1 MKNLIVFKS
10 IFCSIF
16 DLNHFRCI
24 KNLQRKNCLIIFI
37 LIFFVFRTSLFSQ
50 NIAPVTFTA
59 NINWPSYSGECRF
72 RIEASTSSSYIC
84 HPANCYNGANAS
96 YSANNVSV
104 GTVTSTTSGTFTLRM
119 EDSWGDGWNGG
130 GSVTIIAN
138 GWIIGTYTLSSGS
151 SATTTFS
158 IGSLAWASGAA
169 ASSGATSCNN
179 ATLSLASGES
189 RDLSLAANTWYNFS
203 WTNNSGGT
211 TNGFNA
217 AVVSGGTGAT
227 SATFNTNTTA
237 WFSGSTAP
245 TIRVRAVRSSS
256 AWNTTSASLTY
267 RHTEPAAVSVSG
279 GGNFC
284 TGLST
289 TLTASGGGNGT
300 VYWQNTTNGGT
311 STATASTSQAV
322 SSTGTYYFRSAN
334 NGCWGT
340 QGSATATSTAA
351 PGTPATFPTDQWN
364 YYAYNGGNIALSGVY
379 SGFYSLSA
387 LNYDTRNQ
395 WADNLS
401 PSNAAGF
408 SGCGTPVPV
417 DNHAVS
423 AKRQGFPCGVYRID
437 VNNHDDDIQVWVN
450 GSMVFEHVG
459 CCDSHTDI
467 WTGYL
472 SSSSQVEVRHLEGVG
487 GSHQGL
493 NFTLVNPALTGG
505 TIGGITDAAFIC
517 HNTDPGAFT
526 NTGTPTGGT
535 IGQNGSPPAP
545 TYQWE
550 SSTTSAVAGWGNV
563 PSATAITYDPGNL
576 TATTWFRR
584 KVTDAC
590 GTVAYSNVI
599 QVQVRAA
606 FSAGAITTTGQ
617 TICSGGDPGNITN
630 QTLPSGG
637 DGSYTY
643 EWRAGSSPQA
653 GSNSS
658 AFDPAPGIT
667 TTTTYTRWVRDNTC
681 NTSFTQSTGS
691 WVVTVNSITA
701 SGSIAA
707 AQTIC
712 NGGDPAAFTSGGA
725 ATGSGTISYRW
736 EWAESPFTSW
746 NNVGVTTLTYDVPA
760 GLTTT
765 RQYRRVPVS
774 LLNSVSCEGTP
785 TATVQV
791 TVQSVPTNGSIGS
804 DQTICNGGDPALFT
818 SGGAGTGDGSITYQ
832 WQSSVSPFSS
842 WNDIGSAT
850 NATYDHGTL
859 TVTTQFRR
867 QTVSTLNSVACR
879 STGTT
884 PVQVTVQSTVTP
896 GTIASAQTICNGA
909 TPAALTS
916 SADGT
921 GSGSIAYRWEFSTT
935 SNSAGF
941 SDAGATTPGF
951 SPGALTQT
959 TWYRR
964 YTQSTQNTVMCESTS
979 PTTAIQITVQ
989 GIPTA
994 GAIQST
1000 RYICNNTTTAIGNV
1014 TAGTGSPS
1022 GGTISYRWEE
1032 STTGPSSGFSTVS
1045 GATNNYTTPT
1055 LTADRWYR
1063 RYTIYTLNAIS
1074 CESTSSTAVTQVD
1087 VQSVPSANAITGGET
1102 ICNGGNP
1109 VAFGSSGVGT
1119 GDGDITYRWERADAP
1134 GFDTWTNIGVS
1145 TETYDPPSGLSITRQ
1160 YRRLTVSTEGGNAC
1174 NSVPT
1179 NTVQVTVQSVVNA
1192 GAIASDQ
1199 TICNGETPVA
1209 LTSQTNGTGDNITA
1223 YRWQSS
1229 TTSAI
1234 SGFSDNG
1241 ATSAGFSPDALTQTT
1256 WYRRYAQ
1263 STVNSVMCESAAS
1276 VVVQITVQGEVT
1288 AGAIAADQTICYNTA
1303 PTPLSSSTDGTGTG
1317 TITYIWEVSTT
1328 DAVSGFATVPSETA
1342 STLSPSALTSNS
1354 WYRRRTL
1361 STQNSVGCES
1371 SNTSVVG
1378 ITVRPQFTAGAIATT
1393 GETICTS
1400 LDPANIASVTPASGG
1415 DNSITY
1421 EWRANGSPID
1431 PSNSSNFDP
1440 AINTVNVST
1449 TFTRWAKDNTCNT
1462 TFTQSTGSWVV
1473 TINNPTTTTTL
1484 NNGDFVW
1491 TGNTNTAWNTN
1502 TNWLQRSG
1510 GNFVTP
1516 ASAPNDNTANV
1527 VIPASGSCISANN
1540 AIIGANTV
1548 SVNNLTV
1555 ESGRSFALNNASSV
1569 LNVAGSLTINGTW
1582 GTQTAGST
1590 VNFNGSGSQTI
1601 PTLLYRNLST
1611 GTSGTKSLSGNT
1623 TVQGVLTIGASTT
1636 LDAGS
1641 HTLTL
1646 SFVGTPLV
1654 NNGTFN
1660 AGTGLVNFSG
1670 SGNQTVAG
1678 VGYNNLTISGSGNK
1692 TLGGAT
1698 SVGSTLNLTAGTL
1711 VLGANTFTMNGSTIN
1726 RTSGSIDA
1734 SNLGATLVFNNASL
1748 LTLPTSVFSTAVNNL
1763 TLSNARVK
1771 AQSDFTVNG
1780 TLNLSAL
1787 NPDATNGLLDLVNS
1801 YSGYAAT
1808 RSENST
1814 DANNNLN
1821 SVVLT
1826 MGPNSSTTGSG
1837 DVTGKIRRT
1846 SISDGVSY
1854 TFGNANMILSFDQNG
1869 GTLPTQV
1876 TVVSTRGDYGLHVD
1890 KDGTSDFTPGQPDTL
1905 IGNAAVKRL
1914 WQVLRT
1920 GGSTEVKFTVRFPY
1934 LDSELNGNTEANLVT
1949 WDHHIPYAGLTPHE
1963 HGKTSASTSSN
1974 YVELSNHGLFY
1985 LAQEGDAAFTKY
1997 WMLSQKISLD
2007 TLWLGAAGGSAGNNW
2022 ESGINWTSGVIPS
2035 NNTKVI
2041 IDPAIY
2047 KSELKVNQTRYA
2059 GSILIKEGGV
2069 LHGEDGTLII
2079 TGGPQSNG
2087 GLGSWV
2093 NQGTFNP
2100 GTSTVIFD
2108 NSNATLSGEN
2118 KFYNLSVNTGKSLTI
2133 QANSVDT
2140 ILNVLTNNGTLN
2152 ASTNE
2157 NTIVFAGEGQYIP
2170 IPNGGPASYYHLTIA
2185 QQNSGVAIPEGGLD
2199 LRGNLVISEGTLD
2212 MDFNQLDVKGD
2223 LIIDGALAGAPN
2235 VNMNGTSAQQIAG
2248 SNVNTFINLN
2258 VAGGSG
2264 TLTLNQDINVEGEL
2278 NVGTGKTLNGGSKTI
2293 ELRSPGDP
2301 WILDGSFTPSTST
2314 VKYVSTDPT
2323 NIVATTYHNL
2333 ESLGQVTKTANG
2345 SIVVNNDLKLDEST
2359 LDMGA
2364 NSLTT
2369 KGLVITGSAQIEA
2382 ANATVVLTNSDP
2394 LTLPSGIFVTAV
2406 NDLTLNGGGDVTS
2419 AGDLTLNGTL
2429 AMTNGSLEMGSN
2441 TLTMEPTSTWTSAA
2455 GSLDATDAKIVFK
2468 SPTFAVGVLSSPV
2481 VKDLEFDRS
2490 AGINLT
2496 DDLEVIGDFTL
2507 TNGTIDVEDHT
2518 LKLSG
2523 NMIHI
2528 GGSVDV
2534 DNGTIDFNN
2543 SANWPLPSSFFAGN
2557 AKNLKVS
2564 GNGGIALGAPLT
2576 VSNTLDLSNG
2586 KIETSSTNLL
2596 ELGTGV
2602 GAVADVI
2609 WSNTS
2614 NARVI
2619 GPVKRW
2625 YGTGTNQTAEKGL
2638 IPVGNEDFNRSVQ
2651 INFNQSS
2658 SGGYI
2663 IAEYINGLPDN
2674 NYELPLMYNVNGAN
2688 KYIQNADQTGYWSI
2702 TPYNASGTAYASLD
2716 DVPYKIRV
2724 RINNPNAVAN
2734 GNNLPD
2740 PPSMRIIRAK
2750 GNPLSLEHEEWAIGT
2765 AEAVISAVTP
2775 PSSTNF
2781 DYMVEATLT
2790 GFSWFNVGGD
2800 NSTPLPVE
2808 LLSFSGSCSNEGN
2821 ILNWKTASENQ
2832 SESFTIERSRD
2843 GSLWTTIASL
2853 PAAGFSMQELS
2864 YSIIDQ
2870 NTTDEILYYRLRQN
2884 DINGDFKV
2892 YDPIVVTC
2900 GDMSNSLITYPNP
2913 SGNQFSLLV
2922 SDDKLVG
2929 TTEISITDTKG
2940 AVVATK
2946 SVKLEQG
2953 NNVVFFSENLTPGVY
2968 YVRLNNGK
2976 TTSEVIKH
2984 VIK

>member
-1 MKNLIVFKS
+1 MLYLSESKQFEMKKFLFFFTVIYLFYNSFYYAQ
-10 IFCSIF
+10 C
-16 DLNHFRCI
+16 NHTASFGSATVSGTC
-24 KNLQRKNCLIIFI
+24 NG
-37 LIFFVFRTSLFSQ
+37 
-50 NIAPVTFTA
+50 AVT
-59 NINWPSYSGECRF
+59 I
-72 RIEASTSSSYIC
+72 SSSQ
-84 HPANCYNGANAS
+84 
-96 YSANNVSV
+96 
-104 GTVTSTTSGTFTLRM
+104 
-119 EDSWGDGWNGG
+119 
-130 GSVTIIAN
+130 
-138 GWIIGTYTLSSGS
+138 
-151 SATTTFS
+151 
-158 IGSLAWASGAA
+158 WAGEY
-169 ASSGATSCNN
+169 
-179 ATLSLASGES
+179 ATLSGIVEGRTYRVNSSVTDDWVTIRRGTPGGTVVSHAVQGTAWAAVSGETYYAHISTNSSCGTQNSS
-189 RDLSLAANTWYNFS
+189 RTTTVTLLGTGLEIANETAAITSNSACENGSIPLGSGAQRDVTIAANTWYDFVAPGSFAADANGFRIRPLNG
-203 WTNNSGGT
+203 TGNSGNVT
-211 TNGFNA
+211 LA
-217 AVVSGGTGAT
+217 AGQSQG
-227 SATFNTNTTA
+227 A
-237 WFSGSTAP
+237 WFSGST
-245 TIRVRAVRSSS
+245 TSIRVSSRRSTCLTT
-256 AWNTTSASLTY
+256 AWTGTSATLTY
-267 RHTEPAAVSVSG
+267 RNTTPNAVTVTG

-284 TGLST
+284 SGLSA
-289 TLTASGGGNGT
+289 TLTASGGENGT
-300 VYWQNTTNGGT
+300 VYWQNTTSGGT
-311 STATASTSQAV
+311 STATPSTSQAV
-322 SSTGTYYFRSAN
+322 TGTGTYYFRSGN

-340 QGSATATSTAA
+340 QGGATATSTAA
-351 PGTPATFPTDQWN
+351 PGTPATFPTNQWN

-493 NFTLVNPALTGG
+493 NFTLVNPALNGG

-517 HNTDPGAFT
+517 PNTDPGAFT

-658 AFDPAPGIT
+658 AFDPAPGVT

-681 NTSFTQSTGS
+681 NTTFTQSTGS
-691 WVVTVNSITA
+691 WVVIVNSITA

-712 NGGDPAAFTSGGA
+712 NGGDPAAFTSGDA

-736 EWAESPFTSW
+736 EWAENPFSSW
-746 NNVGVTTLTYDVPA
+746 NNIVGATAATYNAPA
-760 GLTTT
+760 GLTAT
-765 RQYRRVPVS
+765 RQYRRIPVS

-785 TATVQV
+785 TATLQV
-791 TVQSVPTNGSIGS
+791 TVQSVPTNGTIGS

-832 WQSSVSPFSS
+832 WQSSVSPFSTWS
-842 WNDIGSAT
+842 DIGGAT
-850 NATYDHGTL
+850 DATYDRPSGL
-859 TVTTQFRR
+859 TVTTQYRR

-884 PVQVTVQSTVTP
+884 PVQVTVQSSVTQGAI
-896 GTIASAQTICNGA
+896 GTAQTICNGA
-909 TPAALTS
+909 TPSALTS
-916 SADGT
+916 TTAGT

-964 YTQSTQNTVMCESTS
+964 YTQSTQNSVMCESAS

-989 GIPTA
+989 GVPTA
-994 GAIQST
+994 GAIQTT
-1000 RYICNNTTTAIGNV
+1000 RYICNNTTAAIGNV
-1014 TAGTGSPS
+1014 TAGTGSPG

-1032 STTGPSSGFSTVS
+1032 STTGPASGFATVPS
-1045 GATNNYTTPT
+1045 ATANNYTTPN

-1063 RYTIYTLNAIS
+1063 RYTVYTLNSTS
-1074 CESTSSTAVTQVD
+1074 CESTSPTAVTQVD
-1087 VQSVPSANAITGGET
+1087 VQSVPTAGGITGGET

-1109 VAFGSSGVGT
+1109 VAFASSSIGG
-1119 GDGDITYRWERADAP
+1119 GDGSITYRWERADAP
-1134 GFDTWTNIGVS
+1134 SFDSWTNIGAS
-1145 TETYDPPSGLSITRQ
+1145 TETYDAPNGLTITRQ
-1160 YRRLTVSTEGGNAC
+1160 YRRLTVSTEGGTAC
-1174 NSVPT
+1174 NSAPT
-1179 NTVQVTVQSVVNA
+1179 NTVQVTVQAVVNA
-1192 GAIASDQ
+1192 GAIAADQ
-1199 TICNGETPVA
+1199 TICNGDTPA
-1209 LTSQTNGTGDNITA
+1209 GLTSQTNGSGDGSIV

-1229 TTSAI
+1229 TTSAV
-1234 SGFSDNG
+1234 
-1241 ATSAGFSPDALTQTT
+1241 AGFANIADETASTFAPGALTQTT
-1256 WYRRYAQ
+1256 WYRRYTQ
-1263 STVNSVMCESAAS
+1263 STLNDVMCESAAS
-1276 VVVQITVQGEVT
+1276 TVISVTVQDAVT

-1303 PTPLSSSTDGTGTG
+1303 PATLTSSTDGTGSG
-1317 TITYIWEVSTT
+1317 SLTYIWEVSST
-1328 DAVSGFATVPSETA
+1328 DAVSGFATVPSATA
-1342 STLSPSALTSNS
+1342 STLSPTALTSNR

-1361 STQNSVGCES
+1361 STQNTVECLS
-1371 SNTSVVG
+1371 SYTSVVG

-1421 EWRANGSPID
+1421 EWRANGNPIN
-1431 PSNSSNFDP
+1431 PSNSSNYDP
-1440 AINTVNVST
+1440 AVNTVNVNT

-1462 TFTQSTGSWVV
+1462 TLTQSTGSWVV

-1491 TGNTNTAWNTN
+1491 TGSTSTVWNTN

-1516 ASAPNDNTANV
+1516 ASAPNANTANV
-1527 VIPASGSCISANN
+1527 VIPASGTCISTNDAF
-1540 AIIGANTV
+1540 IGANTV
-1548 SVNNLTV
+1548 SVNNITI
-1555 ESGRSFALNNASSV
+1555 ESGRTFNLNNASSV
-1569 LNVAGSLTINGTW
+1569 LNVAGVLLVNGTW
-1582 GTQTAGST
+1582 GTQADGST
-1590 VNFNGSGSQTI
+1590 VVFNGSGAQTI
-1601 PTLLYRNLST
+1601 PVLEYSNLST
-1611 GTSGTKSLSGNT
+1611 GGGGTKSLAGNT
-1623 TVQGVLTIGASTT
+1623 TVNRVLTVGTSTT
-1636 LDAGS
+1636 FNAGS

-1646 SFVGTPLV
+1646 PFVGTPLV

-1660 AGTGLVNFSG
+1660 AGTGLVNYSG
-1670 SGNQTVAG
+1670 SGNQTLVG

-1726 RTSGSIDA
+1726 RTSGTINA
-1734 SNLGATLVFNNASL
+1734 SNLGATLVFNNSSL

-1801 YSGYAAT
+1801 YGGYAAA
-1808 RSENST
+1808 RSQNST

-1846 SISDGVSY
+1846 SISDGVPY

-1869 GTLPTQV
+1869 GTLPSQV

-1890 KDGTSDFTPGQPDTL
+1890 KDGTADFTPGQSDTL

-1920 GGSTEVKFTVRFPY
+1920 GGSTEVRFTVRFPY
-1934 LDSELNGNTEANLVT
+1934 LDSELNGNTEADLVT
-1949 WDHHIPYAGLTPHE
+1949 WDHHIPYDGLTPHE
-1963 HGKTSASTSSN
+1963 HGKTSASTGDN

-1985 LAQEGDAAFTKY
+1985 LSQEGDASFTKY
-1997 WMLSQKISLD
+1997 WMLSQKITKD
-2007 TLWLGAAGGSAGNNW
+2007 TLWLGAAEGVAGNNW
-2022 ESGINWTSGVIPS
+2022 GSGINWTSGAIPA
-2035 NNTKVI
+2035 NNTKVV
-2041 IDPAIY
+2041 IDPAVY
-2047 KSELKVNQTRYA
+2047 KSELKVSGTRHA
-2059 GSILIKEGGV
+2059 GSIFIKDNGV
-2069 LHGEDGTLII
+2069 LNGENGTLII

-2100 GTSTVIFD
+2100 GTSTVVFD

-2118 KFYNLSVNTGKSLTI
+2118 KFYNLTINSGKALTI
-2133 QANSVDT
+2133 QANSIDT

-2152 ASTNE
+2152 ASSNE
-2157 NTIVFAGEGQYIP
+2157 NTVIFAGENQYIP
-2170 IPNGGPASYYHLTIA
+2170 IPNGGPASYYNLTIA
-2185 QQNSGVAIPEGGLD
+2185 QQNSGVAIPEGDLD
-2199 LRGNLVISEGTLD
+2199 LRGTLRISEGFLD
-2212 MDFNQLDVKGD
+2212 FEFDKQLDIKGD
-2223 LIIDGALAGAPN
+2223 LIIDGTLARAMN

-2248 SNVNTFINLN
+2248 SNVNSFINLN
-2258 VAGGSG
+2258 VSGGSG
-2264 TLTLNQDINVEGEL
+2264 TLTLNQDINVEGIL
-2278 NVGTGKTLNGGSKTI
+2278 NVEAGKTLNGGSKII

-2301 WILDGSFTPSTST
+2301 WILDGSFTPGTST

-2323 NIVATTYHNL
+2323 NINSTTYYNL
-2333 ESLGQVTKTANG
+2333 ESQGQVTKTANG
-2345 SIVVNNDLKLDEST
+2345 NIVINNNLTLDESV
-2359 LDMGA
+2359 LDMVSD
-2364 NSLTT
+2364 SLTT
-2369 KGLVITGSAQIEA
+2369 KNLTILGSAQIEA
-2382 ANATVVLTNSDP
+2382 SDATIILTNSDP
-2394 LTLPSGIFVTAV
+2394 LTLPSGVFVSAV
-2406 NDLTLNGGGDVTS
+2406 KHLTINGGGDVS
-2419 AGDLTLNGTL
+2419 SSGDLTLNGTL
-2429 AMTNGSLEMGSN
+2429 AMTNGDLDMGSN
-2441 TLTMEPTSTWTSAA
+2441 TLTMEPTSTWTSAL
-2455 GSLDATDAKIVFK
+2455 GSLDATNAKIVFR

-2490 AGINLT
+2490 TGINLT
-2496 DDLEVIGDFTL
+2496 NNLEITGDFTL
-2507 TNGTIDVEDHT
+2507 TDGTIDVDTYT

-2528 GGSVDV
+2528 DGAVDV

-2543 SANWPLPSSFFAGN
+2543 SDNWPLPATFFAGN

-2564 GNGGIALGAPLT
+2564 GNGGIGLGAPLK
-2576 VSNTLDLSNG
+2576 VSNTLELANG
-2586 KIETSSTNLL
+2586 KIESSDANLL

-2602 GAVADVI
+2602 NTIANVI
-2609 WSNTS
+2609 WNNTS
-2614 NARVI
+2614 NARI
-2619 GPVKRW
+2619 LGPVKRW
-2625 YGTGTNQTAEKGL
+2625 YGTSADQSQEKGI
-2638 IPVGNEDFNRSVQ
+2638 IPVGLGDFNKSVQ
-2651 INFNQSS
+2651 INFNQNTA
-2658 SGGYI
+2658 GGYI
-2663 IAEYINGLPDN
+2663 MAEYISGLPSN
-2674 NYELPLMYNVNGAN
+2674 NYDLPLTYFNSQGLRR
-2688 KYIQNADQTGYWSI
+2688 YIQNADQTGYWSI
-2702 TPYNASGTAYASLD
+2702 TPYDAGGNAYASMD
-2716 DVPYKIRV
+2716 DVPYKVRL
-2724 RINNPNAVAN
+2724 RINQPSAVAN

-2740 PPSMRIIRAK
+2740 PPTMRIIRAK
-2750 GNPLSLEHEEWAIGT
+2750 GNPLSSEHEAWTIGT
-2765 AEAVISAVTP
+2765 SDAVIVPVTP
-2775 PSSTNF
+2775 PSNSNF
-2781 DYMVEATLT
+2781 DYVVEATLT
-2790 GFSWFNVGGD
+2790 GFSWFNIGGD

-2808 LLSFSGSCSNEGN
+2808 LLSFSGMCTTDGN
-2821 ILNWKTASENQ
+2821 ILKWKTASENQ
-2832 SESFTIERSRD
+2832 SETFAVERSRD
-2843 GSLWTTIASL
+2843 GSVWTTISTV

-2864 YSIIDQ
+2864 YQIVDQ
-2870 NTTDEILYYRLRQN
+2870 NATDEILYYRLRQN

-2900 GDMSNSLITYPNP
+2900 GEISNAIITYPNP
-2913 SGNQFSLLV
+2913 SGNQFSLMV

-2929 TTEISITDTKG
+2929 TAQISITDTKG
-2940 AVVATK
+2940 SVVATK
-2946 SVKLEQG
+2946 SVKLENG
-2953 NNVVFFSENLTPGVY
+2953 NNVLFFNENFQPGIY
-2968 YVRLNNGK
+2968 YITITNGNAK
-2976 TTSEVIKH
+2976 SQVIKH
-2984 VIK
+2984 SIF